1 MWSLSPLFQR
11 AWTLIIAACGDMQL
25 TFNHLADVFP
35 PKKAININIIYQ
47 YIRAFSVMLYKLQEH
62 YKNVRH
68 VKNHVREYLTIIWI
82 SLLHT
87 WRSYSL
93 LTYILFSA
101 QRTPWWVLT
110 RNTIAKPPVERKP
123 TAWKS
128 LNTGQLSY
136 RELACTEKANR
147 SHLWFNKCNSTTR
160 NTGNL
165 CPGK

>member
-1 MWSLSPLFQR
+1 MFMPLVSCSTSWATGR
-11 AWTLIIAACGDMQL
+11 
-25 TFNHLADVFP
+25 
-35 PKKAININIIYQ
+35 
-47 YIRAFSVMLYKLQEH
+47 LQ
-62 YKNVRH
+62 KCVRH
-68 VKNHVREYLTIIWI
+68 VKNHAREYLTIIWI

-136 RELACTEKANR
+136 WELTCTERQIDLICDSTNVTAPQGT
-147 SHLWFNKCNSTTR
+147 LATFVQGNKEVL
-160 NTGNL
+160 NTGSL
-165 CPGK
+165 LLSEQLSVDTKCIIILQIG